1 MKKTLVAL
9 AALAATSAFAQSV
22 TLYGLVDV
30 GYGAKQFEKADGTV
44 VGKQSGVMDGGFAGN
59 RIGFRGTE
67 DLGNGQAIGFVIEQG
82 ISPTNGALFG
92 VRTATA
98 GLQYDGYAASTGKFD
113 QGTTGGYSQGTNRQA
128 FASFADKSLGEVR
141 VGYQY
146 TALYEMSTLMGF
158 TTLSEGVVGG
168 SASHTHGQAAA
179 GGTRAN
185 GINYISP
192 RYNNFGLSI
201 QTGSAAG
208 RDTTE
213 FNAAATNT
221 AAGTMQEK
229 NKRSSL
235 KLDFEQGPWKAAVA
249 QTNFN
254 YAKGDTG
261 ANAKVS
267 GVATVNGASTWLN
280 TFNVY
285 GALTSVG
292 AGATDSIAYNTKL
305 TQIAGSY
312 TASNWKVGYQRTNG
326 TYNISDEGAPLNGGT
341 ATSYGAFS
349 KLGSYDVKA
358 QRISGQYSIGS
369 LDLIAGQGTASVSSV
384 DGVKQMDLKETQ
396 VGALYN
402 LSKRSRVYFYQ
413 GQWTDS
419 GAAATTYYKG
429 KQSIVG
435 MAHSF

>member
-30 GYGAKQFEKADGTV
+30 GYGAKQFETPAGVVKA
-44 VGKQSGVMDGGFAGN
+44 KQSGVMDGGFAGN

-67 DLGNGQAIGFVIEQG
+67 DLGNGQAVGFVIEQG

-113 QGTTGGYSQGTNRQA
+113 QGTTGGYSQGTNRQ
-128 FASFADKSLGEVR
+128 SFVSFKDNNLGEVR
-141 VGYQY
+141 AGYQY
-146 TALYEMSTLMGF
+146 TTLYEISTLMGF
-158 TTLSEGVVGG
+158 TTMSEGVVGG

-192 RYNNFGLSI
+192 RMMGFGASV
-201 QTGSAAG
+201 QVGSASG

-213 FNAAATNT
+213 FDAGATNT
-221 AAGTMQEK
+221 AAGVTQAK
-229 NKRSSL
+229 NKRSSW
-235 KLDFEQGPWKAAVA
+235 KVDYEQGPWKAV
-249 QTNFN
+249 
-254 YAKGDTG
+254 YANTKFVSATSPTANNATTPG
-261 ANAKVS
+261 A
-267 GVATVNGASTWLN
+267 GLN

-285 GALTSVG
+285 GALSSVTAA
-292 AGATDSIAYNTKL
+292 AGLETDYNTTL
-305 TQIAGSY
+305 NQLAGSY
-312 TASNWKVGYQRTNG
+312 TGSNWKVGYQANSGKYNMTAGKADSAANRSGFATAG
-326 TYNISDEGAPLNGGT
+326 TYNIKS
-341 ATSYGAFS
+341 
-349 KLGSYDVKA
+349 
-358 QRISGQYSIGS
+358 QRISGQYSIGQ
-369 LDLIAGQGTASVSSV
+369 LDLIAGQGTSTV
-384 DGVKQMDLKETQ
+384 DDFAGLRQMDLKESQ
-396 VGALYN
+396 IGALYN

-413 GQWTDS
+413 GQWTDNAQAS
-419 GAAATTYYKG
+419 GQGGATYAKG